1 MGTYQMVAFVGFLEL
16 FVMKEDAYGGPGS
29 AFVGDFRNGAIDFGW
44 DKLSP
49 EAQTKKRA
57 IELNNGT
64 SERETDRA
72 QYSLHHAAM
81 PCPALRWLPT
91 NR

>member
-1 MGTYQMVAFVGFLEL
+1 MPPPTPTTANSHPAQFSPMGTYQMVAFVGFLEL
-16 FVMKEDAYGGPGS
+16 FVMKEDAFGGPGS

-44 DKLSP
+44 DKLSA

-64 SERETDRA
+64 SRPKK
-72 QYSLHHAAM
+72 S
-81 PCPALRWLPT
+81 
-91 NR
+91 